1 MIRKMKI
8 DKILERDASDAH
20 GTQYLELINQEFK
33 DISYV
38 DDLLISTIINHGAEM
53 NPDIIEQ
60 SSVKRIVEL
69 QFMRVKPIIERH
81 LLIYIFFFVFP
92 FIYNIYIVDINHDNP
107 NANINFVFIKI
118 NYLIGLC
125 TQILFMVFEYADI
138 KYNGL

>member
-53 NPDIIEQ
+53 NPEVIEQ

>member
-1 MIRKMKI
+1 MKI

-53 NPDIIEQ
+53 NPEVIEQ

>member
-53 NPDIIEQ
+53 NPEVIEQ

-107 NANINFVFIKI
+107 NANINFVIIKI

>member
-53 NPDIIEQ
+53 NPEVIEQ

-138 KYNGL
+138 KYNGI

>member
-20 GTQYLELINQEFK
+20 GTQYLGLINQEFK

-53 NPDIIEQ
+53 NPEVIEQ